1 VVKFT
6 KMEQI
11 SKRYKNPPIQE
22 AVCEF
27 RFDLEHNPEQIQI
40 EKIFNKIKGRFP
52 VAKKGNFHEVSV
64 KIDIKEN
71 KKDLIDNARE
81 FDRFFS
87 VDERSLVQI
96 DGNKL
101 SIHRLK
107 PYTSWQ
113 EFFSAIELVFNTYL
127 GVTKIKSIQR
137 IGLRY
142 INAIEMGSS
151 FEIEK
156 YFNLRPNIVAELP
169 QNISDFNAGVVFV
182 MENGIDGVKAQL
194 SNQWLSHN
202 KQRVVL
208 DLDYFLGKPDVVKI
222 EEVLNWLKVAH
233 QALENIFETVITEK
247 TKSLFN

>member
-1 VVKFT
+1 
-6 KMEQI
+6 MEQGN
-11 SKRYKNPPIQE
+11 KQYKNSPIQE

-27 RFDLEHNPEQIQI
+27 RFGLEQNPEQAQVK
-40 EKIFNKIKGRFP
+40 EIFNKIKGKFP

-71 KKDLIDNARE
+71 KKNLIDNARE

-87 VDERSLVQI
+87 VDEKALVQI
-96 DGNKL
+96 DKNKL

-107 PYTSWQ
+107 PYVSWQ

-127 GVTKIKSIQR
+127 TVIKIKSIQR

-151 FEIEK
+151 FEIEE

-169 QNISDFNAGVVFV
+169 QNLSDFNAGVVFV
-182 MENGIDGVKAQL
+182 MGNGTDGVRAQL
-194 SNQWLSHN
+194 SNQWLSSD
-202 KQRVVL
+202 KQRIVL
-208 DLDYFLGKPDVVKI
+208 DLDYFLGKADAVKN
-222 EEVLNWLKVAH
+222 EEVFDWLKAAH
-233 QALENIFETVITEK
+233 QSLENIFETAITEK